1 MTSGLMNNIQNKREI
16 YIDNLRLLLIILV
29 VMQHI
34 SVTYS
39 GMGSWYYMEGEHSS
53 LPSKIFF
60 LFFNSFNQSYFMGLL
75 FFIAGYFAPGAY
87 DRKGFFKFNKDRFI
101 RLGIPTVFYMLIIH
115 PLIMYTMGV
124 IGLRAKLEFMPYYL
138 NYIVT
143 LNFIG
148 GSGPLWFAFALLI
161 FSMIY
166 AVVRLVVVSNTKSV
180 SRIPIKTSYIMFLIG
195 LIALGAFIIRLI
207 QPMGT
212 SVLNM
217 QFCYFSQYVILFII
231 GTVAY
236 RNRWFSNLKYR
247 YGVKWLKAVLLLGPI
262 LWSVLVVAGGA
273 LKLQSTELYNGGL
286 HWQAVAYAFLES
298 FIGVAMSIGLIAL
311 FKEKCNKQN
320 NVLKVLSDNSFA
332 VYIFHAPIIIT
343 MAIVLR
349 SLILPPIIKF
359 FILCVI
365 AMPVCFGVTNYI
377 LKRVPLLNKM
387 I

>member
-39 GMGSWYYMEGEHSS
+39 GMGSWYYMEGKNIS

-75 FFIAGYFAPGAY
+75 FFIAGYFVPGAY
-87 DRKGFFKFNKDRFI
+87 NRKGFLKFNKDRFI

-166 AVVRLVVVSNTKSV
+166 AVVRLVVVSNTQSV
-180 SRIPIKTSYIMFLIG
+180 SRIPIKTSYIMFLIV

-231 GTVAY
+231 GTVAH

-298 FIGVAMSIGLIAL
+298 FIGAAMSIGLIAL

-349 SLILPPIIKF
+349 SLILPPIMKF

-365 AMPVCFGVTNYI
+365 ALPVCFGVTNYI